1 MQTKTTK
8 LRFSPDDL
16 ADAKVRRAA
25 EKAEKAVEKADAAKA
40 RLPSKKLRT
49 KTTTAQAQGEKLR
62 FGKKEIVVEETVKKP
77 AVIGKKA
84 AVKGAAASVSGTV
97 HKQASEYQDDNV
109 GVQAVNETTGAAEAA
124 VQTGDT
130 LRYSH
135 KLKNYHHAEKLEARA
150 DKANVKALFQK
161 EASKNPGA
169 ASNPFSRWRQKQA
182 IRKEYAAMKAGKE
195 SAGTAASHAVG
206 GGAKAAQGAGK
217 AVKEGMNIGTW
228 AVNFVKSHGHVLLVL
243 GGLLL
248 VILIVAGSIS
258 SCSVFMQGGT
268 NVVIDTSYTAEDADI
283 LGAEEDYADLEAEL
297 QSRIDNI
304 RTEYDGYDE
313 YNISCDQIG
322 HNPYEL
328 ASYLTVMFEN
338 YKRNEVQGVLQDLF
352 DLQYELEIEEVVET
366 RYRTETV
373 TETDTYTDP
382 ETGETETDTYTYEIE
397 APYDYYILNV
407 TLKNKSMGTAIS
419 ESGLNEDKMQ
429 RYALLMQTYGNKPE
443 LFAGNPNAIQVQ
455 DVLHYDIP
463 GEALTDERFRKMI
476 TEAEKYLG
484 YPYVW
489 GGASPSTSFDCS
501 GFVSWVINHCGNGW
515 NYGRLTAEGLRQVCD
530 IIPASEAKPG
540 DLVFFQGTYNTSGAS
555 HVAIY
560 VGDNTML
567 HCGNPIQYARF
578 DTPYWRQHFYCFGR
592 IR

>member
-49 KTTTAQAQGEKLR
+49 KTTIAQARGEKLR

-150 DKANVKALFQK
+150 DKANVEALFQK
-161 EASKNPGA
+161 EASKNPGV
-169 ASNPFSRWRQKQA
+169 ASNPFSRWQQKQA

-206 GGAKAAQGAGK
+206 GGAEAAKSAGK
-217 AVKEGMNIGTW
+217 AVKEGKDIGTL
-228 AVNFVKSHGHVLLVL
+228 AVNFVKSHSHILLIL

-268 NVVIDTSYTAEDADI
+268 NVVLDTSYTAEDADI
-283 LGAEEDYADLEAEL
+283 LGVEEDYKEMEEEL
-297 QSRIDNI
+297 QTRLDNI
-304 RTEYDGYDE
+304 EDEYDGYDE
-313 YNISCDQIG
+313 YRISSDQIG
-322 HNPYEL
+322 HDPYEL
-328 ASYLTVMFEN
+328 ASYLTILFQS
-338 YKRNEVQGVLQDLF
+338 YKRDQVQSTLQELF
-352 DLQYELEIEEVVET
+352 ESQYELTIEEEVEIRT
-366 RYRTETV
+366 REV
-373 TETDTYTDP
+373 EHSSTDP
-382 ETGETETDTYTYEIE
+382 ETGEEDTWTETEEYE
-397 APYDYYILNV
+397 YYILNV
-407 TLKNKSMGTAIS
+407 NLKNN
-419 ESGLNEDKMQ
+419 GLGKVIMEAGLTEDEMS
-429 RYALLMQTYGNKPE
+429 RYAVLMQTYGNRKE
-443 LFAGNPNAIQVQ
+443 LFGDNPYAVAVE

-463 GEALTDERFRKMI
+463 GEALTDERFRRMI
-476 TEAEKYLG
+476 AEGEKYLG

-489 GGASPSTSFDCS
+489 GGSSPSTSFDCS
-501 GFVSWVINHCGNGW
+501 GFVSWVVNHCGNGW
-515 NYGRLTAEGLRQVCD
+515 NVGRQTAEGLRTCCS
-530 IIPASEAKPG
+530 IIPRSEAKPG
-540 DLVFFQGTYNTSGAS
+540 DLIFFKGTHNTSGAS
-555 HVAIY
+555 HVGIY
-560 VGDNTML
+560 VGDGMML
-567 HCGNPIQYARF
+567 HCGKPIQYASCE
-578 DTPYWRQHFYCFGR
+578 TSYWQSHFYCFGR
-592 IR
+592 LP

>member
-49 KTTTAQAQGEKLR
+49 KTTIAQAQGEKLR

-77 AVIGKKA
+77 AAIGKKA
-84 AVKGAAASVSGTV
+84 AAKGAAASVSGAV

-109 GVQAVNETTGAAEAA
+109 GVQAINETTGAAEAA

-150 DKANVKALFQK
+150 DKANVEALFQK
-161 EASKNPGA
+161 EASKNPGV
-169 ASNPFSRWRQKQA
+169 ASNPFSRWQQKQA

-206 GGAKAAQGAGK
+206 GGAEAAKSAGK
-217 AVKEGMNIGTW
+217 AVKEGKDIGTL
-228 AVNFVKSHGHVLLVL
+228 AVNFVKSHSHILLIL

-268 NVVIDTSYTAEDADI
+268 NVVLDTSYTAEDADI
-283 LGAEEDYADLEAEL
+283 LGVEEDYKEMEEEL
-297 QSRIDNI
+297 QTRLDNI
-304 RTEYDGYDE
+304 EDEYDGYDE
-313 YNISCDQIG
+313 YRISSDQIG
-322 HNPYEL
+322 HDPYEL
-328 ASYLTVMFEN
+328 ASYLTILFQS
-338 YKRNEVQGVLQDLF
+338 YKRDQVQSTLQELF
-352 DLQYELEIEEVVET
+352 ESQYELTIEKEVEIRTREVEHSS
-366 RYRTETV
+366 
-373 TETDTYTDP
+373 TDP
-382 ETGETETDTYTYEIE
+382 ETGEEDTWTETEEYE
-397 APYDYYILNV
+397 YYILNV
-407 TLKNKSMGTAIS
+407 TLKNN
-419 ESGLNEDKMQ
+419 GLGKVIMEAGLTEDEMS
-429 RYALLMQTYGNKPE
+429 RYAVLMQTYGNRKE
-443 LFAGNPNAIQVQ
+443 LFGDNPYAVAVE

-463 GEALTDERFRKMI
+463 GEALTDERFRRMI
-476 TEAEKYLG
+476 AEGEKYLG

-489 GGASPSTSFDCS
+489 GGSSPSTSFDCS
-501 GFVSWVINHCGNGW
+501 GFVSWVVNHCGNGW
-515 NYGRLTAEGLRQVCD
+515 NVGRQTAEGLRTCCS
-530 IIPASEAKPG
+530 IIPRSEAKPG
-540 DLVFFQGTYNTSGAS
+540 DLIFFKGTYNTSGAS
-555 HVAIY
+555 HVGIY
-560 VGDNTML
+560 VGDGMML
-567 HCGNPIQYARF
+567 HCGKPIQYASCE
-578 DTPYWRQHFYCFGR
+578 TSYWQSHFYCFGR
-592 IR
+592 LP